1 MELFHKIDDACVIT
15 LARGVYHQRPL
26 FRRGDALYAGC
37 GGGFVRLVR
46 GGGTS
51 VPHISW
57 KAIDP
62 GPGRSFSEDVFTVT
76 LSPALVAAE

>member
-37 GGGFVRLVR
+37 GGANPACQRRGHAHERRRGRL
-46 GGGTS
+46 
-51 VPHISW
+51 
-57 KAIDP
+57 DC
-62 GPGRSFSEDVFTVT
+62 
-76 LSPALVAAE
+76 AAQAGAPP